1 MALEDVTNEYVEK
14 AVSKQLPGI
23 VQVIMQDVTKK
34 MNAERDNLLQEI
46 QLAEKQSLEKI
57 KHAEEESKQRLNVS
71 VSKKGEEMLKKEL
84 QSSITQYEQAVES
97 LKQEKKA
104 VFLEKKRQADR
115 LFKLKK
121 IAKQSALVVFSVACM
136 ALVIFLVLKIFLFLG
151 VNVLTYVDSASS
163 SFSKFFRIFWTISLW
178 VVVSS
183 CVIAPFSLLILSKN
197 TE

>member
-71 VSKKGEEMLKKEL
+71 VSKKGEERRVKKLEAIKKE
-84 QSSITQYEQAVES
+84 
-97 LKQEKKA
+97 EKKKNN
-104 VFLEKKRQADR
+104 FFYR
-115 LFKLKK
+115 FYF
-121 IAKQSALVVFSVACM
+121 I
-136 ALVIFLVLKIFLFLG
+136 IF
-151 VNVLTYVDSASS
+151 
-163 SFSKFFRIFWTISLW
+163 
-178 VVVSS
+178 
-183 CVIAPFSLLILSKN
+183 
-197 TE
+197 